1 MIFLAAKGKRM
12 PNDRGSIALG
22 VLCGAAAGAL
32 WGLVFLA
39 PELARAFG
47 PLELTIGRYLA
58 YGLLSAAL
66 IAPRWR
72 SVVAHLHAPEWRA
85 LAWLGLAGNTLYYVL
100 LASAVQLGG
109 AAITALVIGFLPVVV
124 TIAGSRAKGAV
135 PLARLAPSL
144 LLCAG
149 GALCIGWQALFLPST
164 RPVVAQLAGLACAIG
179 ALASW
184 GAFAIYNNHM
194 LARVKGVSSHDWSL
208 LVGIATG
215 AQSLALIPLALL
227 IGTRSHGAGEWA
239 LFVAVS
245 AGVAIFASIVGNA
258 LWNKMSRLL
267 PLTLA
272 GQMITFETL
281 FALLY
286 AFGWEH
292 RGPTAAEAAAFV
304 LVVASVVTCLAAHR
318 KPTQSSPGGGPAKLV
333 EG

>member
-1 MIFLAAKGKRM
+1 M
-12 PNDRGSIALG
+12 PSERGSLLLG

-66 IAPRWR
+66 LAPRWR
-72 SVVAHLHAPEWRA
+72 TVSASIGGAEWRA
-85 LAWLGLAGNTLYYVL
+85 LGWLALSGNTLYYVL

-109 AAITALVIGFLPVVV
+109 AAITALVIGFLPVLV
-124 TIAGSRAKGAV
+124 TIAGSRAKDAV

-144 LLCAG
+144 LLCAA
-149 GALCIGWQALFLPST
+149 GALCIGWQALFLPSA
-164 RPVVAQLAGLACAIG
+164 RPVAAQFAGLACAIG

-184 GAFAIYNNHM
+184 GAYAVYNNHM
-194 LARVKGVSSHDWSL
+194 LARVKAVSSHDWSL
-208 LVGIATG
+208 LIGIATG

-227 IGTRSHGAGEWA
+227 LGTGSHGAGDWA

-245 AGVAIFASIVGNA
+245 AGVAVFASIVGNA
-258 LWNKMSRLL
+258 LWNRMSRLL
-267 PLTLA
+267 PLTLS

-286 AFGWEH
+286 AFAWEH
-292 RGPTAAEAAAFV
+292 RGPTMAEAFAFV
-304 LVVASVVTCLAAHR
+304 LVVASVITCVAAHR
-318 KPTQSSPGGGPAKLV
+318 RPTQSSPGGGGGPAKLV

>member
-1 MIFLAAKGKRM
+1 M
-12 PNDRGSIALG
+12 PGERGSMMLG
-22 VLCGAAAGAL
+22 VLCGAAAGAF

-58 YGLLSAAL
+58 YGLISAAL
-66 IAPRWR
+66 IAPRWQGLAGQLR
-72 SVVAHLHAPEWRA
+72 AGDWRA
-85 LAWLGLAGNTLYYVL
+85 LALLALAGNTLYYLL

-124 TIAGSRAKGAV
+124 TITGSRARDAV

-149 GALCIGWQALFLPST
+149 GAVCIGWQALFLPST
-164 RPVVAQLAGLACAIG
+164 RPVAAQLAGLVCAIG
-179 ALASW
+179 ALVSW
-184 GAFAIYNNHM
+184 SAYAVGNNHM
-194 LARVKGVSSHDWSL
+194 LVRVKSVSSHDWSL
-208 LVGIATG
+208 LVGIVTG
-215 AQSLALIPLALL
+215 AQSLLLVPLALL
-227 IGTRSHGAGEWA
+227 LGTRSHGAGEWA
-239 LFVAVS
+239 LFAAVS

-286 AFGWEH
+286 AFAWEH
-292 RGPTAAEAAAFV
+292 RGPTPLEALAFV
-304 LVVASVVTCLAAHR
+304 LVVASVISCLAAHR
-318 KPTQSSPGGGPAKLV
+318 RPPARSMPA
-333 EG
+333 

>member
-1 MIFLAAKGKRM
+1 M
-12 PNDRGSIALG
+12 PNKRGSIALG
-22 VLCGAAAGAL
+22 VFCGAAAGAL

-66 IAPRWR
+66 LAPRWR
-72 SVVAHLHAPEWRA
+72 SVVAHLAASEWRA
-85 LAWLGLAGNTLYYVL
+85 LIWLSLAGNTVYYLL

-109 AAITALVIGFLPVVV
+109 AAMTALVIGFLPVVV
-124 TIAGSRAKGAV
+124 TIAGSRAQGAV
-135 PLARLAPSL
+135 PLIRLAPSL

-149 GALCIGWQALFLPST
+149 GALCIGGQALFLPST
-164 RPVVAQLAGLACAIG
+164 RPVAIQLAGLLCALG

-184 GAFAIYNNHM
+184 GSFAIGNNHM
-194 LARVKGVSSHDWSL
+194 LGRVRGVSAHDWSL
-208 LVGIATG
+208 LLGIVTG
-215 AQSLALIPLALL
+215 AQSLALVPLALL
-227 IGTRSHGAGEWA
+227 LGVGHHGAGDWA
-239 LFVAVS
+239 LFAAVS
-245 AGVAIFASIVGNA
+245 IGVALFASVIGNA
-258 LWNKMSRLL
+258 LWNRMSRLL

-286 AFGWEH
+286 AFAWEG
-292 RGPTAAEAAAFV
+292 RGPTALEALAFV

-318 KPTQSSPGGGPAKLV
+318 RPVTRPPSSVPQPRPS
-333 EG
+333 

>member
-1 MIFLAAKGKRM
+1 MMGE
-12 PNDRGSIALG
+12 RGSMLLG

-32 WGLVFLA
+32 WGLVFVA

-66 IAPRWR
+66 IAPRWPSLR
-72 SVVAHLHAPEWRA
+72 AQLRASEWRA
-85 LAWLGLAGNTLYYVL
+85 LAWLALAGNTLYFL
-100 LASAVQLGG
+100 LLSSAVQLGG
-109 AAITALVIGFLPVVV
+109 IAMTSLVIGFLPVIV
-124 TIAGSRAKGAV
+124 TIAGSRAEGAV

-149 GALCIGWQALFLPST
+149 GAVCIGGQALFLPSI
-164 RPVVAQLAGLACAIG
+164 RPPAAQLIGLACAVG

-184 GAFAIYNNHM
+184 SAFAVGNSQM
-194 LARVKGVSSHDWSL
+194 LARVKAISSHDWNL
-208 LVGIATG
+208 LLGLVTG
-215 AQSLALIPLALL
+215 AQSLVLIPLALL
-227 IGTRSHGAGEWA
+227 LGTGRHGAGDWA
-239 LFVAVS
+239 LFAAVS
-245 AGVAIFASIVGNA
+245 VGVALFASILGNA
-258 LWNKMSRLL
+258 LWNRMSRLL

-286 AFGWEH
+286 AFAWEH
-292 RGPTAAEAAAFV
+292 RGPTALEALAFV

-318 KPTQSSPGGGPAKLV
+318 RPGSMPAPQPLSS
-333 EG
+333 

>member
-1 MIFLAAKGKRM
+1 M
-12 PNDRGSIALG
+12 PNERGSLVLG

-58 YGLLSAAL
+58 YGLISAAL

-72 SVVAHLHAPEWRA
+72 SLAAQLGGSEWRA
-85 LAWLGLAGNTLYYVL
+85 LAWLALLGNTLYYIL
-100 LASAVQLGG
+100 LASSVQLGG

-124 TIAGSRAKGAV
+124 TIVGSRAKDAV

-144 LLCAG
+144 LLCVA
-149 GALCIGWQALFLPST
+149 GALCIGWQALFLPSA
-164 RPVVAQLAGLACAIG
+164 RPVTAQLAGLLCAIG

-184 GAFAIYNNHM
+184 GAYAVYNNHM
-194 LARVKGVSSHDWSL
+194 LARVRTVSSHDWSL
-208 LVGIATG
+208 LIGIATG
-215 AQSLALIPLALL
+215 AQSLVLIPLALL
-227 IGTRSHGAGEWA
+227 LGTRGHGAGDWA

-245 AGVAIFASIVGNA
+245 AGVAVFASIVGNA
-258 LWNKMSRLL
+258 LWNRMSRLL
-267 PLTLA
+267 PLTLS

-286 AFGWEH
+286 AFAWEH
-292 RGPTAAEAAAFV
+292 RGPTALEAAAFV
-304 LVVASVVTCLAAHR
+304 LVVASVVTCVAAHR
-318 KPTQSSPGGGPAKLV
+318 RPNSLSRFRGRGRETPKAAK
-333 EG
+333 G

>member
-1 MIFLAAKGKRM
+1 MSGE
-12 PNDRGSIALG
+12 RGSMVLG
-22 VLCGAAAGAL
+22 VLCGAAAGAF

-58 YGLLSAAL
+58 YGLISAAL
-66 IAPRWR
+66 IAPRWLGL
-72 SVVAHLHAPEWRA
+72 AGQLGAGEWRA
-85 LAWLGLAGNTLYYVL
+85 LALLALAGNTFYYLL

-124 TIAGSRAKGAV
+124 TIMGSRARDAV

-149 GALCIGWQALFLPST
+149 GAVCIGWQAVFLPSA
-164 RPVVAQLAGLACAIG
+164 RPVAAQLAGLACAIG

-184 GAFAIYNNHM
+184 SAYAVGNNHM
-194 LARVKGVSSHDWSL
+194 LARVQAISSHDWSL
-208 LVGIATG
+208 LIGIVTG
-215 AQSLALIPLALL
+215 AQSLALVPLALL
-227 IGTRSHGAGEWA
+227 LGVRSHGAGDWA
-239 LFVAVS
+239 LFAAVS

-286 AFGWEH
+286 AFAWEH
-292 RGPTAAEAAAFV
+292 RGPTLPEMLAFV
-304 LVVASVVTCLAAHR
+304 LVVASVISCLAAHR
-318 KPTQSSPGGGPAKLV
+318 RPPAQPV
-333 EG
+333 PA

>member
-1 MIFLAAKGKRM
+1 M
-12 PNDRGSIALG
+12 PGERGSMVLG

-72 SVVAHLHAPEWRA
+72 QISASIGRAEWRA
-85 LAWLGLAGNTLYYVL
+85 LAWLALSGNTLYYVL
-100 LASAVQLGG
+100 LASSVQLGG
-109 AAITALVIGFLPVVV
+109 AAITALVIGFLPVLV
-124 TIAGSRAKGAV
+124 TIVGSRARDAI

-144 LLCAG
+144 LLCVA
-149 GALCIGWQALFLPST
+149 GALCIGGQALFLPSN
-164 RPVVAQLAGLACAIG
+164 RPVAVQLAGLLCAIG
-179 ALASW
+179 ALLSW
-184 GAFAIYNNHM
+184 GAYAVFNNHM
-194 LARVKGVSSHDWSL
+194 LARVKAVSSHDWSL
-208 LVGIATG
+208 LIGIATG
-215 AQSLALIPLALL
+215 AQSLVLIPLALL
-227 IGTRSHGAGEWA
+227 LGGKSHGAGDWA
-239 LFVAVS
+239 LFAAVS
-245 AGVAIFASIVGNA
+245 IGVAIFASIVGNA
-258 LWNKMSRLL
+258 LWNRMSRLL

-286 AFGWEH
+286 AFAWEG
-292 RGPTAAEAAAFV
+292 RGPTVLESAAFV

-318 KPTQSSPGGGPAKLV
+318 KPGSRNTSPAFAGEGGARSA
-333 EG
+333 

>member
-1 MIFLAAKGKRM
+1 M
-12 PNDRGSIALG
+12 PGERGSMMLG
-22 VLCGAAAGAL
+22 VLCGAAAGAF

-58 YGLLSAAL
+58 YGLISAAL
-66 IAPRWR
+66 IAPRWQGL
-72 SVVAHLHAPEWRA
+72 AGQLGAGDWRA
-85 LAWLGLAGNTLYYVL
+85 LALLALAGNTLYYLL
-100 LASAVQLGG
+100 LASAVQMGG

-124 TIAGSRAKGAV
+124 TIAGSRARDAV

-149 GALCIGWQALFLPST
+149 GAVCIGWQALFLPST
-164 RPVVAQLAGLACAIG
+164 RPVAAQLAGLVCAIG

-184 GAFAIYNNHM
+184 SAYAVGNNHM
-194 LARVKGVSSHDWSL
+194 LARVKSVSSHDWSL
-208 LVGIATG
+208 LVGIVTG
-215 AQSLALIPLALL
+215 AQSLLLVPLALL
-227 IGTRSHGAGEWA
+227 LGRQGHGAGEWA
-239 LFVAVS
+239 LFAAVS

-286 AFGWEH
+286 AFAWEH
-292 RGPTAAEAAAFV
+292 RGPTLLEALAFV
-304 LVVASVVTCLAAHR
+304 LVVASVISCLAAHR
-318 KPTQSSPGGGPAKLV
+318 RPPARSMPA
-333 EG
+333 

>member
-1 MIFLAAKGKRM
+1 M
-12 PNDRGSIALG
+12 PGERGSTMLG

-58 YGLLSAAL
+58 YGLISAAL
-66 IAPRWR
+66 IVPRWR
-72 SVVAHLHAPEWRA
+72 TVSASIGGAEWRA
-85 LAWLGLAGNTLYYVL
+85 LFWLGLAGNTLYYIL

-124 TIAGSRAKGAV
+124 TIVGSRAEGAV

-144 LLCAG
+144 LLCGAG
-149 GALCIGWQALFLPST
+149 TACIGWQALFLPSA
-164 RPVVAQLAGLACAIG
+164 RPVAAQLAGLLCALG

-184 GAFAIYNNHM
+184 GAFAVGNNHM
-194 LARVKGVSSHDWSL
+194 LARVRTVSSHDWSL
-208 LVGIATG
+208 LIGIATG
-215 AQSLALIPLALL
+215 AQSLLLIPLALL
-227 IGTRSHGAGEWA
+227 LGTRGHGAGEWV

-286 AFGWEH
+286 AFAWEH
-292 RGPTAAEAAAFV
+292 RGPTVAEALAFV
-304 LVVASVVTCLAAHR
+304 LVVASVVSCVAAHR
-318 KPTQSSPGGGPAKLV
+318 RPGMAKEIKASTGLRP
-333 EG
+333 